1 MSDLRKA
8 NLLSS
13 HQGSVKPT
21 LVKPP
26 SEISL
31 FDIHQALNVNHHL
44 FHVDPDTNQNC
55 IVGRNIQPVLQNVY
69 GEIEKD
75 AEKKMME
82 ISLEDIVKQINQQIA
97 DHASSNENT
106 N

>member
-1 MSDLRKA
+1 M
-8 NLLSS
+8 
-13 HQGSVKPT
+13 
-21 LVKPP
+21 
-26 SEISL
+26 
-31 FDIHQALNVNHHL
+31 
-44 FHVDPDTNQNC
+44 
-55 IVGRNIQPVLQNVY
+55 GRNIQPVLQNIY